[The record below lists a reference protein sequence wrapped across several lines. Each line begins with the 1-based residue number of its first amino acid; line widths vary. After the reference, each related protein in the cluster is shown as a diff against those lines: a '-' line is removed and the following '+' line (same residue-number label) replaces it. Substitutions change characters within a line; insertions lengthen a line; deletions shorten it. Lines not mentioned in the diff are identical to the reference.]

1 MHLSLHTMEIFQI
14 QTLTTPAHSLDSLK
28 AAGLWTPISAEFY
41 RSQAP
46 YQLLGGCRDL
56 NGRGTGVIHLLL
68 QLPNLVYSEKA
79 VSGGV
84 RSLLELSLLRDLGVE
99 T

>member
-1 MHLSLHTMEIFQI
+1 MHLSPHTMEISQI
-14 QTLTTPAHSLDSLK
+14 RTLTTPAHSLDSLK
-28 AAGLWTPISAEFY
+28 AASLWTPISAELY

-46 YQLLGGCRDL
+46 YQLLGECRDL
-56 NGRGTGVIHLLL
+56 NGRGTGVIQLLL

-79 VSGGV
+79 VLGGV
-84 RSLLELSLLRDLGVE
+84 GILLELSFLKGLGVE